1 VHALYFPVE
10 LPRAKAIAPKWEI
23 SPGCEFCG
31 AHLLMKKKKKQF
43 GRHSIYWKTTKRR
56 RNARVTADLN
66 PRIPKLQ
73 AANAEIVFVYEPA
86 QQL

>member
-1 VHALYFPVE
+1 
-10 LPRAKAIAPKWEI
+10 
-23 SPGCEFCG
+23 
-31 AHLLMKKKKKQF
+31 MKEKKKQF